1 MGLIETIKNL
11 CHECYACVRNCP
23 VNAVR
28 VSNGQA
34 EVLEER
40 CIHCGNCVKICA
52 QNAKEVQNFTPK
64 VKELLENAERVVVG
78 LAPTFPAYDP
88 ELSLNHWISYL
99 EKLGFKKVYEIAWGA
114 QLIIEEYK
122 KLLHSHHRELL
133 ISTPCPVIVNLI
145 EKYYPTLVPY
155 LVPIVSPMSA
165 LARYIEK
172 IEPQNTKIVL
182 IGPCLAKKKEVEREP
197 IIDAVLTFSEL
208 FDLGKEILGTEQDI
222 RKINLPSQQ
231 KNKQRQLSE
240 NPSDLYVD
248 QASRK
253 IPLAGGLLAGVTNA
267 LQIKD
272 DGYLNVEGSDQ
283 IFELL
288 DSLVKG
294 EITPD
299 FLDLLYCEGCINGVD
314 LTHGSY
320 FKKEKAVKNFIENSD
335 HDCLNLG
342 TYSSDLARQMDLST
356 SFSENYKTLPQ
367 PTEKDIWFILNLTN
381 KFTNDDLLNCGAC
394 GYNSCREKAIAVY
407 QGIAEVEMCLP
418 YLLTEKRQEIKK
430 VQSLNEQLDTLINS
444 SYDGMVV
451 VNNSGEI
458 ERINQSYAEIIDL
471 APEGLIGVNVKEL
484 EERGI
489 IFPIVSLLAIKEKR
503 QITLVQNTYH
513 GKRILASANP
523 ILDEN
528 QEVLRILVNARDIC
542 KLNELEMRAEER
554 KRICKYLENREGIN
568 SDEETNQIVF
578 NSAVMKNILKLAE
591 KIAQTSSTVLI
602 TGESGVG
609 KEVIAR
615 YIHQQSGRQNNFV
628 KINCGA
634 IPETLLESEL
644 FGYETGAFSGA
655 KREGKPGFI
664 EMAHQGTL
672 FLDEIGE
679 MPLNL
684 QVKLL
689 QVLQEHRITRLGGIE
704 QIDVDFRLITAT
716 NRDLMKMI
724 AEKLFRQDLYY
735 RLNVVPIFIPGLRD
749 RKEDVRPLINY
760 WLKKNNLNHNK
771 VIKLT
776 TDAETVLLNY
786 HWPGNVRELANFIE
800 RIVVTTEERIV
811 NAERINQLFKLKES
825 DKSKIIINEILPLEE
840 AVKEVERKLL
850 LLAKENSKSTYEMA
864 ELLGV
869 NQSTIVRKLNK
880 YFLKDSCD

>member
-1 MGLIETIKNL
+1 MGLIKTVKNL

-52 QNAKEVQNFTPK
+52 QDAKEVQDYTAE
-64 VKELLENAERVVVG
+64 VKEYLQNGQQVIVG
-78 LAPTFPAYDP
+78 LAPTFPAYDTQIS
-88 ELSLNHWISYL
+88 LSHWISYL
-99 EKLGFKKVYEIAWGA
+99 DKLGFTKVYEIAWGA

-122 KLLHSHHRELL
+122 KLLHSRYRELL
-133 ISTPCPVIVNLI
+133 ISTACPVIVNLV

-155 LVPIVSPMSA
+155 LVPIASPMTA
-165 LARYIEK
+165 LARYIMK
-172 IEPQNTKIVL
+172 AEPKNTKIVL

-208 FDLGKEILGTEQDI
+208 FDLGREILRGSSDI
-222 RKINLPSQQ
+222 REIQSANPVNSNQ
-231 KNKQRQLSE
+231 KQPTRE
-240 NPSDLYVD
+240 YTGLYLD
-248 QASRK
+248 KASRK
-253 IPLAGGLLAGVTNA
+253 IPLAGGLLAGVVDKF
-267 LQIKD
+267 QISD
-272 DGYLNVEGSDQ
+272 DGYLSVEGSEQ
-283 IFELL
+283 VFELL

-294 EITPD
+294 DITPN
-299 FLDLLYCEGCINGVD
+299 FIDLLYCEGCINGVD
-314 LTHGSY
+314 LTQESY
-320 FKKEKAVKNFIENSD
+320 FKKEKAVKNFIQDVNND
-335 HDCLNLG
+335 YINPG
-342 TYSSDLARQMDLST
+342 TYSSELARQLDLTT
-356 SFSENYKTLPQ
+356 SFQEDYKRLPQ
-367 PTEKDIWFILNLTN
+367 PTEKDVWLILNLTN
-381 KFTNDDLLNCGAC
+381 KSTKDDLSNCGAC
-394 GYNSCREKAIAVY
+394 GYHSCREKAIAVY
-407 QGIAEVEMCLP
+407 QGLAEVEMCLP
-418 YLLTEKRQEIKK
+418 YLLSEKRQEIKQVK
-430 VQSLNEQLDTLINS
+430 SLNEQLDNLINS

-451 VNNSGEI
+451 VNNLGVI
-458 ERINQSYAEIIDL
+458 ERINQSYAEIINMASED
-471 APEGLIGVNVKEL
+471 LIGVNVKVL

-489 IFPIVSLLAIKEKR
+489 IFPIVSLLAVKEKR

-523 ILDEN
+523 ILDED
-528 QEVLRILVNARDIC
+528 QQVLRVLVNVRDIC
-542 KLNELEMRAEER
+542 KLNELERRAEER
-554 KRICKYLENREGIN
+554 KRICKYLQDREGVD
-568 SDEETNQIVF
+568 SGEEPNQIVF
-578 NSAVMKNILKLAE
+578 NSAVMKNIVKLAE
-591 KIAQTSSTVLI
+591 KIAQTSSTILI
-602 TGESGVG
+602 TGDSGVG

-615 YIHQQSGRQNNFV
+615 YIHQQSGRKNGFV

-664 EMAHQGTL
+664 EMADQGTL

-704 QIDVDFRLITAT
+704 QIAVDFRLITAT

-724 AEKLFRQDLYY
+724 QEKLFREDLYY
-735 RLNVVPIFIPGLRD
+735 RLNVVPIFIPALRFRLD
-749 RKEDVRPLINY
+749 DVRPLINY
-760 WLKKNNLNHNK
+760 WLHQNNLKYNK
-771 VIKLT
+771 SIKLT
-776 TDAETVLLNY
+776 TDAENTLLNY

-800 RIVVTTEERIV
+800 RIVVTAEKRIV
-811 NAERINQLFKLKES
+811 DAERINQLFKLKAG
-825 DKSKIIINEILPLEE
+825 DNTKIIINEILPLDE
-840 AVKEVERKLL
+840 AIKEVEQKLL

-864 ELLGV
+864 KLLGV

-880 YFLKDSCD
+880 YFP